1 MARAVTVKLEG
12 FKDLEKAL
20 QQFKPVTS
28 KAIARRALMKA
39 AEPILSEAKR
49 LAPVD
54 KGHLARSIKASTNLG
69 HDSGK
74 AAFAAAL
81 ASGASKGEAVQALRD
96 ARRGDTSR
104 AAVAV
109 VIGPGRNPQAIMQE
123 FGTDHHPPQAFMRPA
138 WDGNH
143 EKALD
148 SIKDSMA
155 EEIAKAA
162 KRAAR
167 KAAKGTR

>member
-1 MARAVTVKLEG
+1 MRTTVKVEG
-12 FKDLEKAL
+12 LKDLEKAL
-20 QQFKPVTS
+20 EQFKPATA

-39 AEPILSEAKR
+39 AEPIVAEAKR
-49 LAPVD
+49 RAPVD
-54 KGHLARSIKASTNLG
+54 RGHLARSITASTNLG
-69 HDSGK
+69 HDVGK
-74 AAFAAAL
+74 AAFAAAMKG
-81 ASGASKGEAVQALRD
+81 GASKGEAVQALRD

-104 AAVAV
+104 SAVTI
-109 VIGPGRNPQAIMQE
+109 VIGPGRNPQAVMQE
-123 FGTDHHPPQAFMRPA
+123 FGTQHHGPQPFLRPA

-143 EKALD
+143 RKALD

-155 EEIAKAA
+155 DEIMKAA

>member
-1 MARAVTVKLEG
+1 MARAVTVKIDGL
-12 FKDLEKAL
+12 KDLEKAL
-20 QQFKPVTS
+20 EQFKPATS

-39 AEPILSEAKR
+39 AEPIVAEARR
-49 LAPVD
+49 LAPID
-54 KGHLARSIKASTNLG
+54 KGHLARSINASTNLG
-69 HDSGK
+69 HDVGK

-81 ASGASKGEAVQALRD
+81 SGGASKGEAVQALRN

-104 AAVAV
+104 AAVTV
-109 VIGPGRNPQAIMQE
+109 VIGPGRHPQAIMQE
-123 FGTDHHPPQAFMRPA
+123 FGTLNHPPQAFMRPA

-143 EKALD
+143 DKALD

-155 EEIAKAA
+155 NEIMKAA

-167 KAAKGTR
+167 KAAKGAS